1 MARGASSGES
11 AEASRMKPYVAA
23 LGLILILVWL
33 VEVWSQKAS
42 RKRRERDRERES
54 RELRHITKS
63 RVWWKEPPEDGPEG
77 DH

>member
-1 MARGASSGES
+1 MTHRATVLSGIILLLGTS
-11 AEASRMKPYVAA
+11 AFA
-23 LGLILILVWL
+23 LDLPPK
-33 VEVWSQKAS
+33 VEIWVEKAS
-42 RKRRERDRERES
+42 HKRRERDRERES